1 MSSDV
6 ERCLAVLRL
15 CSRCTE
21 VPVAPCKFTG
31 LHAFGLPRERVGLHD
46 DTLRSDVGDRSHVGQ
61 VEGVVFDDVAD
72 AEAPHRDDS
81 SALEAFHG
89 HMFLGNKGCAI
100 LGARTVRALVDV
112 HRPTIPFLRGTLHK
126 GKCSCTSR
134 LQNIFLIANVT
145 LLKAGQQS

>member
-31 LHAFGLPRERVGLHD
+31 LHALGLPRERVGLHD

-61 VEGVVFDDVAD
+61 VVGVIFDDVAD

-81 SALEAFHG
+81 SALDAFHG
-89 HMFLGNKGCAI
+89 HVFLGNKGCTI

-112 HRPTIPFLRGTLHK
+112 HRPTIPLSGLTLHSSAAETPRK
-126 GKCSCTSR
+126 
-134 LQNIFLIANVT
+134 
-145 LLKAGQQS
+145 LLFDLLDA